1 MTPFRQLTSAFVD
14 GPEQE
19 PAPLPYLTPPSRAQ
33 LSIDLEVWLRPAGDS
48 RFHRITHVDSAEGL
62 YWSPAQQL
70 AHMTVNG
77 ATLRPGDLFGSG
89 TVSGPEKDTRGCF
102 LELTWSGHD
111 PLTRADGSSRTFLED
126 GDTVVL
132 RASAPGPDGTVV
144 GFCECVGTVRPATC

>member
-1 MTPFRQLTSAFVD
+1 MEWNGTVVSRPEFR
-14 GPEQE
+14 EM
-19 PAPLPYLTPPSRAQ
+19 
-33 LSIDLEVWLRPAGDS
+33 
-48 RFHRITHVDSAEGL
+48 
-62 YWSPAQQL
+62 YWSPAQML

-77 ATLRPGDLFGSG
+77 ATVRPGDLFGSG

-111 PLTRADGSSRTFLED
+111 PLTLADGSQRTFLED

-144 GFCECVGTVRPATC
+144 GFGECVGTVRPAPC